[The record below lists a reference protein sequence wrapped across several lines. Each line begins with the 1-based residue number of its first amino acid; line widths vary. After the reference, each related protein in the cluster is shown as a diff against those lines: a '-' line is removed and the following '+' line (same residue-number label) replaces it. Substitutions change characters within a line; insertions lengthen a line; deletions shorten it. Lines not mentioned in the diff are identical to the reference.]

1 MLKGIDVSSHDGF
14 NGTKFSGNTES
25 CYQDSD
31 FVIVKATQG
40 LTYVFS
46 ECDPIYQRAKRDGKL
61 LGVYHY
67 AGGNDPESEAE
78 YFYKNI
84 KGYIGEAIPCLDFEQ
99 YQNKAWND
107 NSWCL
112 KFVKKFHELTGVYPL
127 IYTQASAVSRIANC
141 ADLCGLWVAGYPTN
155 NNSWD
160 MPKFR
165 YNISPWKAWSIWQYS
180 SSNEKT
186 DRNYAQLTKESWA
199 KIAKGSGVVVTE
211 EPIEANEDVEDED
224 IAEVQEWLNN
234 TYNAGLAVDGIYGEK
249 THAALVKAL
258 QTELNKQFNA
268 GLSVDG
274 IFGAK
279 TKAACINVRKGAQ
292 GNLTRIIQCCLL
304 IHGYDISLDGVFGSR
319 TEECVKA
326 FQKVRAITQDG
337 VVGKNTW
344 TNLFDF

>member
-14 NGTKFSGNTES
+14 NGSKFSSNTES

-61 LGVYHY
+61 LGTYHY

-84 KGYIGEAIPCLDFEQ
+84 KGYIGEAIPCLDFEE
-99 YQNKAWND
+99 YQNKSWHDKN
-107 NSWCL
+107 WCL
-112 KFVKKFHELTGVYPL
+112 KFVKKFHELSGVYPL
-127 IYTQASAVSRIANC
+127 IYTAASQISRIENC

-155 NNSWD
+155 NNSWEL
-160 MPKFR
+160 PKFR
-165 YNISPWKAWSIWQYS
+165 YTIKPWKAWSIWQYS

-186 DRNYAQLTKESWA
+186 DRNYAQLTAESWA

-211 EPIEANEDVEDED
+211 EPIESSKDVEDKD

-234 TYNAGLAVDGIYGEK
+234 TYNAGLVVDGIYGEK
-249 THAALVKAL
+249 THATLVAAL

-268 GLSVDG
+268 GLDVDG
-274 IFGAK
+274 IWGPK
-279 TKAACINVRKGAQ
+279 TKAACVNVRKGAQ

-304 IHGYDISLDGVFGSR
+304 IFGCVVSLDGIFGEK
-319 TEECVKA
+319 TESFVKE
-326 FQKVRAITQDG
+326 FQSAKGISIDG
-337 VVGKNTW
+337 VVGINTW
-344 TNLFDF
+344 TKMLS

>member
-14 NGTKFSGNTES
+14 NGSKFSSNTES

-46 ECDPIYQRAKRDGKL
+46 GCDPIYQRAKRDGKL
-61 LGVYHY
+61 LGTYHY
-67 AGGNDPESEAE
+67 AGGNDPGTEAE

-84 KGYIGEAIPCLDFEQ
+84 KGYIGEAIPCLDFEE
-99 YQNKAWND
+99 YQNKSWHDKN
-107 NSWCL
+107 WCL
-112 KFVKKFHELTGVYPL
+112 KFVKKFHELSGVYPL
-127 IYTQASAVSRIANC
+127 IYTAASQISRIENC

-155 NNSWD
+155 NNSWEL
-160 MPKFR
+160 PKFR
-165 YNISPWKAWSIWQYS
+165 YTIKPWKAWSIWQYS

-186 DRNYAQLTKESWA
+186 DRNYAQLTAESWA
-199 KIAKGSGVVVTE
+199 KIAKGSGVVVAE
-211 EPIEANEDVEDED
+211 EPIEASEAVKDKD

-249 THAALVKAL
+249 THAALVAAL

-268 GLSVDG
+268 GLDVDG
-274 IFGAK
+274 IWGPK
-279 TKAACINVRKGAQ
+279 TKAACANVRKGAQ

-304 IHGYDISLDGVFGSR
+304 IFRCDVSLDGIFGEK
-319 TEECVKA
+319 TESAVKE
-326 FQKVRAITQDG
+326 FQSAKGISIDG
-337 VVGKNTW
+337 VVGINTW
-344 TNLFDF
+344 TKMLS